1 MQVAIIARN
10 VNRNNPEVVTNMI
23 VKSCESKQ
31 IECHIID
38 TKLAWVTQN
47 DLEKGVLTISFA
59 SDEDK
64 DIEFDISQTICFV
77 RAGALA
83 NEAGLAIFS
92 SFEIAGAMM
101 INDRQSMM
109 VCNNK
114 MSSYLRFARNN
125 IQTPRTSMVSNESS
139 LKSAHESIGNRFPV
153 IIKTITGTQG
163 IGVSIAKDYESLISN
178 IQSLWK
184 FNAELLI
191 QEYLNFEF
199 DVRSLVV
206 DGKVIA
212 STKRMKPKND
222 FRSNRHRGATTA
234 PYKLSEE
241 EHGAIIAAA
250 RSVDARLV
258 GVDHVKIKDQLYIL
272 ECNGSPGIGSKFEV
286 YDDKKTLGEMSNNKI
301 VNRIVD
307 HFTDEKN
314 KRYTFSTE
322 CGYVESLHI
331 DGLDPIR
338 CKMDTGNGTKASML
352 YVDEIRIKGS
362 TIEWSL
368 DNKQF
373 KNKLHGYSY
382 PEHINKMDERPIV
395 HLDIHFNNRYYT
407 EVPFGL
413 TTQTGKSEI
422 LVNRELLTRFKVH
435 VNPNRR
441 FVLTDF
447 VERNI

>member
-1 MQVAIIARN
+1 MQVAIIARS

-23 VKSCESKQ
+23 VKSCESKK
-31 IECHIID
+31 IECHVID
-38 TKLAWVTQN
+38 TKKAWVAQN

-59 SDEDK
+59 SDEEK
-64 DIEFDISQTICFV
+64 DVEFDTSQTICFV
-77 RAGALA
+77 RAGALQ
-83 NEAGLAIFS
+83 NEAGLAIFA

-101 INDRQSMM
+101 INDRQAMM

-114 MSSYLRFARNN
+114 MSSYLRFKRNN
-125 IQTPRTSMVSNESS
+125 IQTPRTSMVSNAAS
-139 LKSAHESIGNRFPV
+139 LESAHESVGGKFPI

-163 IGVSIAKDYESLISN
+163 IGVSIVKDRESMLSN

-191 QEYLNFEF
+191 QEYLDFEF
-199 DVRSLVV
+199 DIRSIVV

-212 STKRMKPKND
+212 STKRIKPKGD

-241 EHGAIIAAA
+241 EHDAIVAAS

-258 GVDHVKIKDQLYIL
+258 GVDHVKIKDEIYIL

-286 YDDKKTLGEMSNNKI
+286 YDNKKTLGEMSNNKI
-301 VNRIVD
+301 VDRIVD
-307 HFTDEKN
+307 HFVDEKH

-322 CGYVESLHI
+322 CGYIESIRI
-331 DGLDPIR
+331 DGFDPIR

-362 TIEWSL
+362 TVEWSL
-368 DNKQF
+368 NNKQF
-373 KNKLHGYSY
+373 KSKLHGYSY

-395 HLDIHFNNRYYT
+395 HLNIHFNNRYYT

-413 TTQTGKSEI
+413 TTQNGKSEI
-422 LVNRELLTRFKVH
+422 LVNRELLTRFQVN